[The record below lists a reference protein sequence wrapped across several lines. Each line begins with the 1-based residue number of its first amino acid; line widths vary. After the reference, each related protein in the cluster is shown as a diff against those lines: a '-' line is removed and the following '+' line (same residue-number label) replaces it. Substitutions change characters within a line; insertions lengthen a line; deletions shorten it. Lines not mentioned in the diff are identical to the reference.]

1 MEVTYV
7 IFAFVVLYFI
17 YYSIKE
23 NKKIKQRSFKNQ
35 KTIRPIEKSEREKEY
50 FRIQQDKNKL
60 ISKLKKV
67 IKNNEVFNNLKVD
80 ELTSIKTFIDD
91 GKIKLDDDKILVFLK
106 IDDFIKKIVR
116 ETDTEI
122 NYIINDFNLQR
133 DTDLINNHFFNLN
146 KSTNFSDGVDV
157 SVVNAS
163 FILPNLIKK
172 IDFYNINGIKL
183 FSALEE
189 KIITIKYYN
198 SLSFLMLNYL
208 LEDEKLKFFDY
219 YNLFEKLGVFDSTW
233 QNKIYNKLSSIDNN
247 LYQINEN
254 LKILNDNIKDVAIE
268 INELK
273 ENINSKLSDIKSSS
287 DFNNIISSIQLYQL
301 YKINKQTKN
310 LNKVESRHN

>member
-80 ELTSIKTFIDD
+80 ELISIKTFIDD

-172 IDFYNINGIKL
+172 IDFYNINGNKL

>member
-80 ELTSIKTFIDD
+80 ELISIKTFIDD

-172 IDFYNINGIKL
+172 IDFYNINGNKL

-233 QNKIYNKLSSIDNN
+233 QKKIYNKLSSIDNN

-268 INELK
+268 IDELK

>member
-80 ELTSIKTFIDD
+80 ELISIKTFIDD
-91 GKIKLDDDKILVFLK
+91 GKINLDDDKILVFLK

-172 IDFYNINGIKL
+172 IDFYNINGNKL

>member
-80 ELTSIKTFIDD
+80 ELISIKTFIDD

-172 IDFYNINGIKL
+172 IDFYNINGNKL

-268 INELK
+268 IDELK

>member
-80 ELTSIKTFIDD
+80 ELISIKTFIDD
-91 GKIKLDDDKILVFLK
+91 GKINLDDDKILVFLK

-146 KSTNFSDGVDV
+146 KSTNFFDGVDV

-172 IDFYNINGIKL
+172 IDFYNINGNKL